1 MSRKTTLAKRLPL
14 IMGVLA
20 IIFALLLGFFIKGFL
35 LDDQAMPKRIIQQIT
50 LIAPPPPPPP
60 PPTPPEQEREP
71 DIQEQA
77 TDEPLD
83 DAMPDDMPDALAG
96 DDLGIDGEGVAGG
109 DGFGLVARKGG
120 RGLLGG
126 GNGYTAIIQ
135 SQITDML
142 ADDDA
147 LRFLDYTVV
156 LQIWV
161 AKTGSIER
169 FNFTSFSGDEQTK
182 KRLKNLLASLE
193 PFESG
198 PPIEMPQPIK
208 LRIRSQL

>member
-1 MSRKTTLAKRLPL
+1 MKSPQPSLLFNPYSGSGQAVVKLKTFLRSEAAKEF
-14 IMGVLA
+14 GVNDWEMFSPDTEL
-20 IIFALLLGFFIKGFL
+20 
-35 LDDQAMPKRIIQQIT
+35 
-50 LIAPPPPPPP
+50 
-60 PPTPPEQEREP
+60 EP

-182 KRLKNLLASLE
+182 KRLKNLLASLD